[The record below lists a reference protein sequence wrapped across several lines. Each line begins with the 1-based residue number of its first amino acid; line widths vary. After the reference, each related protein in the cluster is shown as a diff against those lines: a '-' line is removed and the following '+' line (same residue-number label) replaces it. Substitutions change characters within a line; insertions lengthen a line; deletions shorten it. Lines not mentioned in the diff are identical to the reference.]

1 MTLDKMENKGFRTI
15 DAMMRENGF
24 VNTNRIDY
32 PTGYIMEYESNGESY
47 LVVFNTRGRVTNVM

>member
-1 MTLDKMENKGFRTI
+1 
-15 DAMMRENGF
+15 MMRENGF